1 MKRKGVDDLSRHFY
15 YVCLCLVGA
24 FLISYGLLS
33 YFGIQITELNPYP
46 CVLYTFL
53 GWYCPGCGG
62 TRAVVLLMKGQFL
75 NSFLYHPVVPYTAV
89 LFTAYIVSHSL
100 NIISRGKIFAMKFRP
115 VYLYIMIGIIILQCI
130 VKNVCVMTMGT
141 YPFIK

>member
-1 MKRKGVDDLSRHFY
+1 M
-15 YVCLCLVGA
+15 
-24 FLISYGLLS
+24 ISYGLLS